1 MNLKIKSV
9 YTLLIYERNIKQECL
24 LNTSVEIESITRKK
38 WIIEKDINPLVES
51 FCTKYSTN

>member
-1 MNLKIKSV
+1 MNLKIESV

-38 WIIEKDINPLVES
+38 WIIERDINPLV
-51 FCTKYSTN
+51 